1 MPSSVP
7 RQLSPLSLHAALPIS
22 ASVSTNA
29 SLFMNSTVNLNTSV
43 TGILSQ
49 LRSFV
54 HLRSRNRHPIL
65 AISPPSVVHRGGSI
79 IMPFGASVRVMTDH
93 DRMNIFDHL
102 IRDHPFPDGIPTIPF
117 TEKLDLTLMPQ
128 PFPRLILI
136 GGFPPGKSRSIPH
149 QIQSIQSFLDI
160 PQLNGR
166 LCKI

>member
-1 MPSSVP
+1 MNALYTKRNDFFQKRYQNRWIGYR
-7 RQLSPLSLHAALPIS
+7 RQKALGCHTKGNYTKPEELKTKRP

-79 IMPFGASVRVMTDH
+79 IMPFGARSEEHTSELQSRG
-93 DRMNIFDHL
+93 HL
-102 IRDHPFPDGIPTIPF
+102 VCRLLSHASFRLFPYTPLF
-117 TEKLDLTLMPQ
+117 
-128 PFPRLILI
+128 R
-136 GGFPPGKSRSIPH
+136 SRH
-149 QIQSIQSFLDI
+149 L
-160 PQLNGR
+160 
-166 LCKI
+166 